1 MKAISTTRRISSPIN
16 VVFQTIS
23 DIRNFSQAVDGIIN
37 IEFLT
42 EQQVGQGTRFRETRD
57 MNGREATV
65 ELEVAEYVENERIR
79 MVSDAGGTVWDT
91 VFSVTEDGDV
101 TEMKMVMEAKPH
113 KFLSRIMNPLIRSFV
128 AKAVESDMD
137 AVKKWCESR

>member
-101 TEMKMVMEAKPH
+101 TEMKMVCLLYTSPSPRDAT
-113 KFLSRIMNPLIRSFV
+113 LSRMPSS
-128 AKAVESDMD
+128 A
-137 AVKKWCESR
+137 